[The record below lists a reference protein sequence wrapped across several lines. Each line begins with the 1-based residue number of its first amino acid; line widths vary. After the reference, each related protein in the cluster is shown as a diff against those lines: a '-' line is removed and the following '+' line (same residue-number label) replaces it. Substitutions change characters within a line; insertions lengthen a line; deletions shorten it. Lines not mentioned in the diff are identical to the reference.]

1 MASLTFAAGLQIDND
16 KDGLTTPKKALT
28 NTKGPTVAELDEI
41 ELPDYG
47 YFSTSSDNR
56 QRNST
61 DISPEGPTTPT
72 PAVTGYQTPKTPG
85 ELEAVTLPTPR
96 HNQHQHVAGIVP
108 SWSYPAMN
116 KYRVLAACLIY
127 LGNGMNDSAPGALIP
142 YMEAYYHIGY
152 AIVSLIWVSNAV
164 GFILAAFC
172 TEILAQRIGR
182 ARALMTSEVVMVS
195 GFVITACAPP
205 FPGVV
210 VAYFLVGFG
219 YALNLALNNVFCANL
234 ANSTVILGAA
244 HGSYGIG
251 GILGPIVATSLVSAG
266 VLWSRFFVIMIGI
279 RVVCFFFAGW
289 SFWNYEKEGVSQF
302 ANSLQQL
309 ASRQAA
315 SDLGD
320 PTKLQLLRRALKNKT
335 TIIGALF
342 IFAYQGAE
350 VSESGWFI
358 SYLLEYRNGSPAK
371 VGYVTSGFWAGIT
384 VGRFTLT
391 HLAHRV
397 GEKRFVYAMGAGVI
411 LFQILSWQIPDV
423 IGDSVAVAILGLLLG
438 PVYPC
443 AATVF
448 TKLLP
453 GNLQTMAI
461 GFISSAGSSGGA
473 VVPFLTGL
481 IAQASGTWV
490 LHPICIGFY
499 VIMLGSWAALPK
511 IAKKK
516 V

>member
-1 MASLTFAAGLQIDND
+1 MASLIAAGITIENE
-16 KDGLTTPKKALT
+16 KRPTTPQKAKT
-28 NTKGPTVAELDEI
+28 HEKGPTAEEFDEI
-41 ELPDYG
+41 KLTDYG
-47 YFSTSSDNR
+47 NFTNR
-56 QRNST
+56 QRGST
-61 DISPEGPTTPT
+61 DISPEGPQTPT
-72 PAVTGYQTPKTPG
+72 PAVTGYQTPKSPGDIEAATP
-85 ELEAVTLPTPR
+85 PTPR
-96 HNQHQHVAGIVP
+96 QQHVVGIVP

-116 KYRVLAACLIY
+116 KWRVLAACLIY
-127 LGNGMNDSAPGALIP
+127 VGNGINDSSAGALIP
-142 YMEAYYHIGY
+142 YMESYYHIGY
-152 AIVSLIWVSNAV
+152 AVVSLIWITNAV

-172 TEILAQRIGR
+172 TEILAQWIGR
-182 ARALMTSEVVMVS
+182 AKTLMASEVIMIAGYIIIVC
-195 GFVITACAPP
+195 TPP
-205 FPGVV
+205 FGAVV
-210 VAYFLVGFG
+210 FAYFLVGFG

-251 GILGPIVATSLVSAG
+251 GILGPIIATSLVSAK
-266 VLWSRFFVIMIGI
+266 VLWSRFFLILIGI
-279 RVVCFFFAGW
+279 RILCFFAAGW
-289 SFWNYEKEGVSQF
+289 SFWNYEKEGVSMF

-315 SDLGD
+315 SEMGE
-320 PTKLQLLRRALKNKT
+320 PGKFQLLRMALKNKT

-358 SYLLEYRNGSPAK
+358 SYLIDYRNGNPAK

-391 HLAHRV
+391 HVAHWV
-397 GEKRFVYAMGAGVI
+397 GEKRFVYAMGLAVI
-411 LFQILSWQIPDV
+411 AFQIISWQVPDV
-423 IGDSVAVAILGLLLG
+423 VGDAVAVAILGLLLG

-461 GFISSAGSSGGA
+461 GFISGAGSSGGA
-473 VVPFLTGL
+473 LVPFLTGL

-499 VIMLGSWAALPK
+499 VIMLGCWTVLPK
-511 IAKKK
+511 IGKRQD
-516 V
+516 

>member
-1 MASLTFAAGLQIDND
+1 MASSLTMAAGLSIVDD
-16 KDGLTTPKKALT
+16 KPITSPKTART
-28 NTKGPTVAELDEI
+28 HTRGPSAEELDDM

-47 YFSTSSDNR
+47 FSKNHPTSNDTSIKKP
-56 QRNST
+56 Q
-61 DISPEGPTTPT
+61 TPT
-72 PAVTGYQTPKTPG
+72 PAVTGYQTPRTPSQ
-85 ELEAVTLPTPR
+85 LEASPPPTPR
-96 HNQHQHVAGIVP
+96 QHDPTGIVP
-108 SWSYPAMN
+108 SWSYPLMN
-116 KYRVLAACLIY
+116 KWRVLAACLIY

-142 YMEAYYHIGY
+142 YMEKYYSIGY
-152 AIVSLIWVSNAV
+152 AVVSLIWVTNAV

-172 TEILAQRIGR
+172 TEILAGRIGR
-182 ARALMTSEVVMVS
+182 AKALMTSEVIMIL
-195 GFVITACAPP
+195 GYVITACSPP
-205 FPGVV
+205 FPAVV

-266 VLWSRFFVIMIGI
+266 VLWSRFFIIMIGI
-279 RVVCFFFAGW
+279 RIICFCFAGW

-315 SDLGD
+315 SDMGE

-358 SYLLEYRNGSPAK
+358 SYLIDYRNGSPAK

-391 HLAHRV
+391 HVAHWV

-411 LFQILSWQIPDV
+411 AFQIISWQVPNV
-423 IGDSVAVAILGLLLG
+423 IGDAGECSTLRFCT
-438 PVYPC
+438 PC
-443 AATVF
+443 
-448 TKLLP
+448 
-453 GNLQTMAI
+453 
-461 GFISSAGSSGGA
+461 
-473 VVPFLTGL
+473 
-481 IAQASGTWV
+481 
-490 LHPICIGFY
+490 
-499 VIMLGSWAALPK
+499 
-511 IAKKK
+511 
-516 V
+516 